1 MNTKTVKSSH
11 LRVVLK
17 MALGRGIPSVVI
29 YDVRNRGHSLLLRSF
44 SAVLR
49 RQMSTGILL
58 IEYITKSVA
67 PPCQQKRNYSEE
79 NSSFQFMI
87 SLLLRRQKS
96 VQLAHHKTTQQ
107 TEPLEFQQVIRITVF
122 VSLLDWLGT
131 QI

>member
-1 MNTKTVKSSH
+1 MHTKTVKSSH

-17 MALGRGIPSVVI
+17 MALGRVIPSVVI

-67 PPCQQKRNYSEE
+67 LRYTWHRPVNKRETILKKTRLF
-79 NSSFQFMI
+79 SS
-87 SLLLRRQKS
+87 
-96 VQLAHHKTTQQ
+96 
-107 TEPLEFQQVIRITVF
+107 
-122 VSLLDWLGT
+122 
-131 QI
+131 